1 MTPIS
6 SKLPDV
12 GTSIFTVMSKLALD
26 EGAVNLSQG
35 FPDFP
40 ISEALAEEVMKAM
53 RAGLNQYAP
62 MPGYP
67 PLLKAISEKVQ
78 HTFGW
83 TPNPATEVMVT
94 AGATES
100 IVCAILT
107 LIKEGDEVIVFEP
120 AYDSYQPCIALA
132 GGTMV
137 PIPLNFPDYSIPW
150 DQVED
155 SITPRTRMI
164 VVNTP
169 HNPSGAILAESDLEQ
184 LERLAHKHGIYILG
198 DEAYEHIIFEGK
210 KHHSLLSRPHLKPW
224 AIAVFSFGK
233 TFHVTGWKI
242 GYMVTHPE
250 LMVEMKKVHQF
261 LTFSVSTPMQAGI
274 AAYLSSGDHY
284 SEIGPM
290 FQKKRDLFLDC
301 IKGSDWKPLASHGT
315 YFQVVSYDEI
325 TKENDYDLAIRLT
338 KEMKVA
344 SIPVSVFY
352 HNRTDHKVLRFCFAK
367 QDETIIQGAEK
378 LCRILK

>member
-1 MTPIS
+1 MTPIT

-26 EGAVNLSQG
+26 EGAINLSQG

-40 ISEALAEEVMKAM
+40 ISEELADEVIKAM
-53 RAGLNQYAP
+53 KAGLNQYAP

-67 PLLKAISEKVQ
+67 PLLEAISKKVQ

-107 LIKEGDEVIVFEP
+107 LVSQGDEVIVFEP

-137 PIPLNFPDYSIPW
+137 PIPLSFPDYGIPW
-150 DQVED
+150 DRVEA

-169 HNPSGAILAESDLEQ
+169 HNPSGSVLSEADLDQLEQ
-184 LERLAHKHGIYILG
+184 IANQHGIYILG
-198 DEAYEHIIFEGK
+198 DEAYEHIIFDGR
-210 KHHSLLSRPHLKPW
+210 KHHSLLTRPALKPW
-224 AIAVFSFGK
+224 AISVFSFGK
-233 TFHVTGWKI
+233 TFHVTGWKV
-242 GYMVTHPE
+242 GYMVTNAA

-261 LTFSVSTPMQAGI
+261 LTFSISTPMQAGI

-284 SEIGPM
+284 SGLGA
-290 FQKKRDLFLDC
+290 FYQKKRDLFLSC
-301 IKGSDWKPLASHGT
+301 IAGSEWQPLASHGT
-315 YFQVVSYDEI
+315 YFQLVSYADI
-325 TKENDYDLAIRLT
+325 TQESDYDLAMRLT
-338 KEMKVA
+338 RELKVA

-367 QDETIIQGAEK
+367 QDETIIKGAEK
-378 LCRILK
+378 LCMILK